1 MELVS
6 VSPTY
11 RFMQRVSYLL
21 SGIYSSRLNPIYY
34 LGAITVFLLII
45 DVISGIYLFLFYNV
59 DPKGAYASVEAI
71 SSSTIGSLMRGVHRY
86 SSDGLIL
93 FAVLHMLHM
102 ILTDRFRLF
111 RWVAWVSGVGTL
123 LIFIVIGLSG
133 YLLVWDE
140 RAQLTGLLTAKFFS
154 IIPIFGHALMSAFL
168 GTDIKNLGG
177 LFRILL
183 FGHIAVTIL
192 LVFTLWVHVM
202 RISRPRLFP
211 PKELMVL
218 LTLYTLLV
226 ALIFPAKSDPPADLG
241 KVPFSMSLDWFYL
254 TGFPLFKV
262 FPLSINWLIFVGFF
276 GLLTIFPW
284 LIKGRRN
291 PPAYV
296 IEEKCEGCK
305 QCFEDC
311 PYEAIYMK
319 RVGEKEEK
327 AFVIED
333 KCAGCGICVASC
345 NYSASAIDTVPYSSM
360 LEEVERERPHVV
372 VFRCPFS
379 AEVGEREGVKVYT
392 VPCVGA
398 VNTVWMKDLLKKTGG
413 VMLVSCDGP
422 DCYFREGVEWTEERY
437 TRRRRPKL
445 LKSVEGGRIRIVEA
459 PSVVSVDRELEEFIN
474 YLRSSEEFPRDV
486 TILFKRK
493 FNPVLAPLIL
503 FLPFLTFYPLTTH
516 RIDFYPTD
524 RSLAVITFKYRSSPV
539 KKAKETYSKL
549 KHMQAIKNIAIERS
563 PIRLVFSVDGKP
575 VLDRVYNPRGLRKD
589 SSIYVYEE
597 FLLPPGKHSFDLRL
611 TETAHPEKKVS
622 FSLSRETGPSTSLAF
637 TFSEDKGFFVLGG
650 D

>member
-11 RFMQRVSYLL
+11 RFMQRISYAL

-34 LGAITVFLLII
+34 LGAITVFLLVI
-45 DVISGIYLFLFYNV
+45 DVISGIYLFFFYDV
-59 DPKGAYASVEAI
+59 DPKGAYQSVEAI
-71 SSSTIGSLMRGVHRY
+71 SSSFLGSLMRGVHRY

-102 ILTDRFRLF
+102 ILTDRFRMF

-154 IIPIFGHALMSAFL
+154 VVPIFGHALMSAFL
-168 GTDIKNLGG
+168 GTDVKNLGG

-211 PKELMVL
+211 PKYLMIL
-218 LTLYTLLV
+218 LTIYTVAV

-241 KVPFSMSLDWFYL
+241 KIPFGMSLDWFYL

-262 FPLSINWLIFVGFF
+262 LPLSLNWAAFLGFF
-276 GLLTIFPW
+276 GLLTLFPW

-291 PPAYV
+291 PPARV
-296 IEEKCEGCK
+296 IEDKCEGCK

-311 PYEAIYMK
+311 PYEAIYMR
-319 RVGEKEEK
+319 RVSPKEEK

-333 KCAGCGICVASC
+333 KCAGCGICIASC
-345 NYSASAIDTVPYSSM
+345 NYNANVMDTVPYTSM
-360 LEEVERERPHVV
+360 IGEIASENPELV

-379 AEVGEREGVKVYT
+379 AEVEEGPGIKVYT
-392 VPCVGA
+392 LPCVGA
-398 VNTVWMKDLLKKTGG
+398 VNTVWMKEMLKHTKG

-422 DCYFREGVEWTEERY
+422 DCYFREGVEWTEERFL
-437 TRRRRPKL
+437 RKRRPKL
-445 LKSVEGGRIRIVEA
+445 LKSLEGGRIRIIEA
-459 PSVVSVDRELEEFIN
+459 PSVVSVDREVEEFLS
-474 YLRSSEEFPRDV
+474 YLRSTEEFPKDV
-486 TILFKRK
+486 GIVSKGKL
-493 FNPVLAPLIL
+493 NPILAPIVL
-503 FLPFLTFYPLTTH
+503 FVPFLTFYPLTTH

-524 RSLAVITFKYRSSPV
+524 KSIAVITFKYRSSPV
-539 KKAKETYSKL
+539 RKAKGSYSKL
-549 KHMQAIKNIAIERS
+549 KHMQAVQNVAIERS
-563 PIRLVFSVDGKP
+563 PVELIFYVDGKE
-575 VLDRVYNPRGLRKD
+575 VLKKVYNPRGLRKD

-597 FLLPPGKHSFDLRL
+597 FLLTPGEHTFKLTLR
-611 TETAHPEKKVS
+611 ETAHPEKVRSIELRRK
-622 FSLSRETGPSTSLAF
+622 LEPTTSLAL
-637 TFSEDKGFFVLGG
+637 SYQEERGFFVIGE
-650 D
+650 

>member
-1 MELVS
+1 MELVTI
-6 VSPTY
+6 SPTY
-11 RFMQRVSYLL
+11 KLVQRISYAL
-21 SGIYSSRLNPIYY
+21 SSIYSSRLNPIYY

-45 DVISGIYLFLFYNV
+45 DVISGVYLFLFYKV
-59 DPKGAYASVEAI
+59 DPKQAYSSVEAI
-71 SSSTIGSLMRGVHRY
+71 SSSFLGNLMRGLHRY

-93 FAVLHMLHM
+93 FAVLHMIHM
-102 ILTDRFRLF
+102 IFTDRFRMF

-192 LVFTLWVHVM
+192 LVFTLWIHVM

-211 PKELMVL
+211 PKPLMILITAYVVI
-218 LTLYTLLV
+218 V
-226 ALIFPAKSDPPADLG
+226 AIVFPAKSDPPADLG
-241 KVPFSMSLDWFYL
+241 KIPFGMSLDWFYL

-262 FPLSINWLIFVGFF
+262 FPLSVNWAIFIGFF
-276 GLLTIFPW
+276 GLLTVFPW

-291 PPAYV
+291 PPARV
-296 IEEKCEGCK
+296 IEEKCEGCE
-305 QCFEDC
+305 QCFIDC

-319 RVGEKEEK
+319 RVSPKEEK
-327 AFVIED
+327 AMVIEG

-345 NYSASAIDTVPYSSM
+345 NYNANVIDTVPYTEI
-360 LEEVERERPHVV
+360 LESVSRERPDLI

-379 AEVGEREGVKVYT
+379 AEVKEDKGVKVVT
-392 VPCVGA
+392 VPCAGA
-398 VNTVWMKDLLKKTGG
+398 VNAVWMRDILKHVGG

-422 DCYFREGVEWTEERY
+422 DCYFREGVQWTEERY
-437 TRRRRPKL
+437 LGNRRPRLIKTL
-445 LKSVEGGRIRIVEA
+445 ERGRIRIVEA
-459 PSVVSVDRELEEFIN
+459 PYVTDISKEVEDFLKLLKEPDKIPKELTIVSKDRVN
-474 YLRSSEEFPRDV
+474 YL
-486 TILFKRK
+486 
-493 FNPVLAPLIL
+493 LAPVIL
-503 FLPFLTFYPLTTH
+503 FLPFLSFYPLTTH

-524 RSLAVITFKYRSSPV
+524 KAITVLTFKYRSSPV
-539 KKAKETYSKL
+539 RKAGKAYSKL
-549 KHMQAIKNIAIERS
+549 KHMQAMQNIAIERS
-563 PIRLVFSVDGKP
+563 PIEVTLLIDGNTFLKKK
-575 VLDRVYNPRGLRKD
+575 YNPRGLRKD

-597 FLLPPGKHSFDLRL
+597 FLLSPGKHSFELRL
-611 TETAHPEKKVS
+611 IETAHPEKTRTFKLSKV
-622 FSLSRETGPSTSLAF
+622 LKPATSLAI
-637 TFSEDKGFFVLGG
+637 TYNEEKGFFVLGS